1 MAHDSIPYAYT
12 FDDLLLLPGASAVLP
27 GEVDLSTRL
36 TRGITLSI
44 PILSAAM
51 DTVTEAETAI
61 SLARQGGIG
70 ILHRNMVVEAQALEV
85 EKVKKSESGM
95 ILDPV
100 TIGPREPIAKVL
112 ALMERYRISGIPV
125 VEGRRLVGIVTNRD
139 LRFETNLD
147 LKVNEVMTKEDLVT
161 APVGITLEESKA
173 LLHQFRIEKLL
184 VVDDDYNLKGLITIK
199 DIEKIK
205 KYPLACKDE
214 FGRLRVGAA
223 VGVGPDREERVDAL
237 VKAGADVIVIDTA
250 HGHSERVLKAVEA
263 TKRKFPEVE
272 LVAGNAGTAEA
283 TRDLIKAGVD
293 AVKVGVGPGSI
304 CTTRIIAGVGV
315 PQLTAIFECSRAARE
330 ADIPIM
336 ADGGIKYSGR
346 RHQGPGRRGRQRHDR
361 QPLCR
366 HRGVPGGNRDLPG
379 PQLQD
384 LPGHGL
390 GGSHEGRQPGPLLP
404 GRDRPGIQTGA
415 GRHRGPGALPGQTVG
430 PGLSVGGR
438 GALRHGLRGRQ
449 YHPRTPGQGQ
459 IRAHQP
465 RGLKGIPRPRR
476 HHHEGSAELLGG
488 LKLWQKMKP
497 RLKMPSKPPWRC
509 PIRAGAFLKC
519 GNFAVISQVAGLEAG
534 LDPTSSSAPNNR
546 GRQDFPILPAPVRLM
561 SSKGLVKKLLFS
573 QTIGPAYTIADSF
586 APPTNASWPNKP
598 TC

>member
-70 ILHRNMVVEAQALEV
+70 ILHRNMVVAAQALEV

-139 LRFETNLD
+139 LRFETKMD

-250 HGHSERVLKAVEA
+250 HGHSQRVIQAVEA

-315 PQLTAIFECSRAARE
+315 PQVTAIFECSRAARE
-330 ADIPIM
+330 AEIPII
-336 ADGGIKYSGR
+336 ADGGIKYSGDVTKALAAGADSVMIGSLFAGTEESPGETVIF
-346 RHQGPGRRGRQRHDR
+346 QGRSYKIYRGM
-361 QPLCR
+361 
-366 HRGVPGGNRDLPG
+366 
-379 PQLQD
+379 
-384 LPGHGL
+384 
-390 GGSHEGRQPGPLLP
+390 GSEEAMKAGS
-404 GRDRPGIQTGA
+404 RDRYYQEEIDQESKLVPEGIV
-415 GRHRGPGALPGQTVG
+415 GRVPSRGK
-430 PGLSVGGR
+430 LSDLVYQMVGGVR
-438 GALRHGLRGRQ
+438 SGMGYVGANTIPELQAKARFVRISPAGLRES
-449 YHPRTPGQGQ
+449 HVHDV
-459 IRAHQP
+459 I
-465 RGLKGIPRPRR
+465 I
-476 HHHEGSAELLGG
+476 
-488 LKLWQKMKP
+488 MK
-497 RLKMPSKPPWRC
+497 
-509 PIRAGAFLKC
+509 
-519 GNFAVISQVAGLEAG
+519 E
-534 LDPTSSSAPNNR
+534 APNYWV
-546 GRQDFPILPAPVRLM
+546 D
-561 SSKGLVKKLLFS
+561 
-573 QTIGPAYTIADSF
+573 
-586 APPTNASWPNKP
+586 
-598 TC
+598 